1 MNNRDVANLTDKYV
15 AQTYA
20 RYPVALVRGKGT
32 RVWDAD
38 GKEYLDLLA
47 GIAVNSLG
55 HCHPAVVRA
64 IQQQARKLLHVSN
77 LYHIQPQSELARELC
92 RNSFADRVFFCNSG
106 AEANEAAIKLARRY
120 GGEHLGGRYEILSA
134 QNSFHGRTLATLT
147 ATGQEK
153 VRAGYDPLPA
163 GFRQIPF
170 NDLRAAEEAID
181 PEKTAGI
188 LVEPIQAEGGVVVA
202 DEYYLHGLRELCDRR
217 GLLLIFDEVQTGMGR
232 TGKLFGYEHFG
243 VTPDIMTMA
252 KGLTNAAQPMGAV
265 AISAGIHDTIMEAAQ
280 EGAIEFFHG
289 YTYSGHPGPC
299 AAGLATM
306 DIYEREGLFE
316 RARALSPY
324 FLDAVFGLQDL
335 PVVTDIRGYG
345 MFAAIDLA
353 PSGMPGRRGHAFPVA
368 LQEGRGNEPAAVH
381 QRCRRHQRLQRRDRQ
396 AMAEGDRDRVQLAP
410 VLRNDGMRAFRKL
423 GAEAIELAE
432 LLQERLVPFDTDFE
446 RDLGGADVR
455 RMNKHFRDRQ
465 HTPLGVE
472 VVDGESSIHQGAR
485 GVEPVGSLVRR
496 ASLEDV
502 FLRLTGRTLID

>member
-1 MNNRDVANLTDKYV
+1 MNNRDVAKLTDKYV

-20 RYPVALVRGKGT
+20 RYPMALVRGKGA

-38 GKEYLDLLA
+38 GKEYLDFLA

-170 NDLRAAEEAID
+170 NDLGAAQDAID
-181 PEKTAGI
+181 AEKTAGI

-243 VTPDIMTMA
+243 VVPDIMTLA
-252 KGLTNAAQPMGAV
+252 KALGGGLPLGAMLAREDV
-265 AISAGIHDTIMEAAQ
+265 AKS
-280 EGAIEFFHG
+280 FK
-289 YTYSGHPGPC
+289 PGSHASTFGGNPVAC
-299 AAGLATM
+299 NAGLAVLNM
-306 DIYEREGLFE
+306 LLKGGVLKNCAKMSKLFVNGFERLRGRVPFVRGVRGKGLLLGLELDIDGTKIVDECMQEGLLLNCT
-316 RARALSPY
+316 ASK
-324 FLDAVFGLQDL
+324 
-335 PVVTDIRGYG
+335 
-345 MFAAIDLA
+345 
-353 PSGMPGRRGHAFPVA
+353 
-368 LQEGRGNEPAAVH
+368 
-381 QRCRRHQRLQRRDRQ
+381 
-396 AMAEGDRDRVQLAP
+396 
-410 VLRNDGMRAFRKL
+410 VLRFVPPLTITAKEVERGL
-423 GAEAIELAE
+423 AIL
-432 LLQERLVPFDTDFE
+432 ERV
-446 RDLGGADVR
+446 
-455 RMNKHFRDRQ
+455 
-465 HTPLGVE
+465 
-472 VVDGESSIHQGAR
+472 
-485 GVEPVGSLVRR
+485 
-496 ASLEDV
+496 
-502 FLRLTGRTLID
+502 LTRH